1 MTRFVGHRLGGAAI
15 VAVFLLAAI
24 PVPAAASTAL
34 TVGEAL
40 ATADNIMPL
49 AIGDDI
55 GIFKQHGLDL
65 KLVALGGGSKL
76 AQAMAA
82 GSIDIGLG
90 AGTEMA
96 LMAKGAPATA
106 VCETSGPVSF
116 FGVGVPPDSPIT
128 SLADLKGK
136 TIGVSSLGSL
146 TDWLAHELANK
157 EGWGEKGV
165 VTVALGGGPAAIV
178 AAFRVHQVDAAMS
191 TTTQLLTFEQS
202 HAGRLLASVSS
213 YEGNAASGIIEASN
227 RLIASDPG
235 AVRAFIAAWIE
246 TIDYVRAHKA
256 DTVKRESEIGHF
268 DAQVMAHEYDLT
280 IGMFTKDCRF
290 DAESLATLKRSFVAL
305 KLLDHEPDMSK
316 LYTEAFLPKQ

>member
-1 MTRFVGHRLGGAAI
+1 MVRLFRRPHEGAMI
-15 VAVFLLAAI
+15 VVSILLAAI
-24 PVPAAASTAL
+24 PFPRSAATTLTA
-34 TVGEAL
+34 GEAN
-40 ATADNIMPL
+40 AIADNIMPL
-49 AIGDDI
+49 AIGDEL
-55 GIFKQHGLDL
+55 GIFTKHGLDL
-65 KLVALGGGSKL
+65 KIIELGGGSKM

-96 LMAKGAPATA
+96 LMAKGAPTLA

-116 FGVGVPPDSPIT
+116 FGIGVPSDSPIK

-157 EGWGEKGV
+157 EGWGEKDV
-165 VTVALGGGPAAIV
+165 TTVALGGSAAGIA
-178 AAFRVHQVDAAMS
+178 AAFRVHQVDAAMG
-191 TTTQLLTFEQS
+191 TTTEFLAFEEKK
-202 HAGRLLASVSS
+202 AGHLLASVSS
-213 YEGNAASGIIEASN
+213 YEGNAASGIVEASDH
-227 RLIASDPG
+227 LIATNPG
-235 AVRAFIAAWIE
+235 AVRAFIAAWLE

-256 DTVKRESEIGHF
+256 ETVKRESAIGHF
-268 DAQVMAHEYDLT
+268 DEPIMDQEYDLT

-305 KLLDHEPDMSK
+305 KLLDSAPDMSK
-316 LYTEAFLPKQ
+316 LYTEEFLPK